1 MAYSSTKKK
10 SAGIV
15 QISIGILTV
24 ILVVLIIAM
33 MMIVSS
39 IQGTARIVNYAGLVR
54 GKTQRIVKFEIFGKQ
69 EDDMIQEIES
79 FIDGLRNGNKE
90 LNLVRLE
97 DSDFQTKMEELNE
110 YFLILKQEI
119 MQVRAYGADKTQIL
133 SKSEHFFEIC
143 DEATGL
149 AEVYSQRKASSLS
162 VLEKYITAD
171 IVVLMLL
178 IGYEFIKAVRYA
190 AMNRVLQKKVYI
202 DGATG
207 LPNRN
212 KCDEL
217 LSQPDAAPEDIG
229 VCSFDLNNLRIINN
243 SMGHEA
249 GDEYIRRFA
258 VCLRASM
265 PAEQFVGRAGG
276 DEFIAVTHG
285 MGKEEMK
292 ACLASVREQMAEES
306 KSYPDTP
313 LSYAVGFA
321 LASEFPGSTMQEMFN
336 YADKNMYINKNH
348 VKREEAAAQR
358 QLDYKLLKLL
368 NMHGKT
374 FTDCLYCDVKLD
386 TYRTIR
392 ANNNFFLASDGSYS
406 GAAEQIVKEKI
417 GKQDKDRFGQCLKI
431 SYLCE
436 KMRTKDDV
444 MELKYDVNEQDSYS
458 RLTFIPVDW
467 DKTGMLHHFLLAFET
482 IRQGAGSHADA
493 KEQLTI
499 YYEQLKQSI
508 LENDSYVDALLEPS
522 DVIYTVNLTN
532 DILERII
539 LLGKRK
545 KESLDM
551 LFDYPLPGSYRDYCS
566 EYKRIVTQETLGS
579 YRMADDCEKL
589 LKRFDAG
596 EKYLSVEFCIYGDN
610 GIVYWIQKT
619 ILMTQTVVFDEET
632 RNEIYV
638 VHAIVLLQDT
648 TQLHERDEQ
657 EHARLQAAF
666 DEMRV
671 ANRTKNTVFG
681 AHESRHSYTA

>member
-321 LASEFPGSTMQEMFN
+321 LASEFPGSTMQELFN

-374 FTDCLYCDVKLD
+374 FTYCLYCDVKLD

-406 GAAEQIVKEKI
+406 GAADQIVKEKI
-417 GKQDKDRFGQCLKI
+417 GKQDKDRFRQCLKI

-436 KMRTKDDV
+436 KMRTKEDV

-467 DKTGMLHHFLLAFET
+467 EKTGMLHHFLLAFET

-508 LENDSYVDALLEPS
+508 LENDSYVDALLEQA

-551 LFDYPLPGSYRDYCS
+551 ISAY
-566 EYKRIVTQETLGS
+566 
-579 YRMADDCEKL
+579 
-589 LKRFDAG
+589 
-596 EKYLSVEFCIYGDN
+596 
-610 GIVYWIQKT
+610 
-619 ILMTQTVVFDEET
+619 
-632 RNEIYV
+632 
-638 VHAIVLLQDT
+638 
-648 TQLHERDEQ
+648 
-657 EHARLQAAF
+657 
-666 DEMRV
+666 
-671 ANRTKNTVFG
+671 
-681 AHESRHSYTA
+681 

>member
-54 GKTQRIVKFEIFGKQ
+54 GKTQRIVKLEISGKQ

-79 FIDGLRNGNKE
+79 FIDGLMNGNKE

-110 YFLILKQEI
+110 YFLMLEQEI

-149 AEVYSQRKASSLS
+149 AEVYSQRKASLLS
-162 VLEKYITAD
+162 VFEKYITAD

-285 MGKEEMK
+285 MGNEEMK

-321 LASEFPGSTMQEMFN
+321 LASEFPGSTMQELFN

-374 FTDCLYCDVKLD
+374 FTHCLYCDVKLD

-406 GAAEQIVKEKI
+406 GAADQIVKEKI
-417 GKQDKDRFGQCLKI
+417 GKQDKDRFRQCLKI

-436 KMRTKDDV
+436 KMRTKEDV
-444 MELKYDVNEQDSYS
+444 MELKYDVNEQESYS

-467 DKTGMLHHFLLAFET
+467 EKTGMLHHFLLAFET

-508 LENDSYVDALLEPS
+508 LENDSYVDALLEQA

-566 EYKRIVTQETLGS
+566 EYKE
-579 YRMADDCEKL
+579 
-589 LKRFDAG
+589 
-596 EKYLSVEFCIYGDN
+596 
-610 GIVYWIQKT
+610 
-619 ILMTQTVVFDEET
+619 
-632 RNEIYV
+632 
-638 VHAIVLLQDT
+638 
-648 TQLHERDEQ
+648 
-657 EHARLQAAF
+657 
-666 DEMRV
+666 
-671 ANRTKNTVFG
+671 
-681 AHESRHSYTA
+681 

>member
-10 SAGIV
+10 SSGIV
-15 QISIGILTV
+15 QISICILTV

-54 GKTQRIVKFEIFGKQ
+54 GKTQRIVKFEISGKQ

-110 YFLILKQEI
+110 YFLMLKQEI

-321 LASEFPGSTMQEMFN
+321 LASEFPGSTMQELFN

-508 LENDSYVDALLEPS
+508 LENDSYVDALLEPA

-545 KESLDM
+545 SG
-551 LFDYPLPGSYRDYCS
+551 Y
-566 EYKRIVTQETLGS
+566 
-579 YRMADDCEKL
+579 
-589 LKRFDAG
+589 
-596 EKYLSVEFCIYGDN
+596 
-610 GIVYWIQKT
+610 
-619 ILMTQTVVFDEET
+619 
-632 RNEIYV
+632 
-638 VHAIVLLQDT
+638 
-648 TQLHERDEQ
+648 
-657 EHARLQAAF
+657 AF
-666 DEMRV
+666 
-671 ANRTKNTVFG
+671 
-681 AHESRHSYTA
+681 

>member
-10 SAGIV
+10 SSGIV
-15 QISIGILTV
+15 QISICILTV

-54 GKTQRIVKFEIFGKQ
+54 GKTQRIVKFEISGKQ

-110 YFLILKQEI
+110 YFLMLKQEI

-162 VLEKYITAD
+162 LLEKYITAD

-610 GIVYWIQKT
+610 GIVY
-619 ILMTQTVVFDEET
+619 
-632 RNEIYV
+632 
-638 VHAIVLLQDT
+638 
-648 TQLHERDEQ
+648 
-657 EHARLQAAF
+657 
-666 DEMRV
+666 
-671 ANRTKNTVFG
+671 
-681 AHESRHSYTA
+681 

>member
-54 GKTQRIVKFEIFGKQ
+54 GKTQRIVKLEISGKQ

-79 FIDGLRNGNKE
+79 FIDGLMNGNKE

-110 YFLILKQEI
+110 YFLMLEQEI

-149 AEVYSQRKASSLS
+149 AEVYSQRKASLLS
-162 VLEKYITAD
+162 VFEKYITAD

-285 MGKEEMK
+285 MGNEEMK

-321 LASEFPGSTMQEMFN
+321 LASEFPGSTMQELFN

-374 FTDCLYCDVKLD
+374 FTHCLYCDVKLD

-406 GAAEQIVKEKI
+406 GAADQIVKEKI
-417 GKQDKDRFGQCLKI
+417 GKQDKDRFRQCLKI

-436 KMRTKDDV
+436 KMRTKEDV
-444 MELKYDVNEQDSYS
+444 MELKYDVNEQESYS

-467 DKTGMLHHFLLAFET
+467 EKTGMLHHFLLAFET

-508 LENDSYVDALLEPS
+508 LENDSYVDALLEQA

-596 EKYLSVEFCIYGDN
+596 EKYLSVEFCIY
-610 GIVYWIQKT
+610 
-619 ILMTQTVVFDEET
+619 
-632 RNEIYV
+632 
-638 VHAIVLLQDT
+638 
-648 TQLHERDEQ
+648 
-657 EHARLQAAF
+657 
-666 DEMRV
+666 
-671 ANRTKNTVFG
+671 
-681 AHESRHSYTA
+681 

>member
-1 MAYSSTKKK
+1 MACSSTKKK
-10 SAGIV
+10 SSSIV
-15 QISIGILTV
+15 QRSIGILTV
-24 ILVVLIIAM
+24 ILVVLIVAM

-54 GKTQRIVKFEIFGKQ
+54 GKTQRIVKFEISGKQ

-90 LNLVRLE
+90 LNLVRLD
-97 DSDFQTKMEELNE
+97 DSDFQAKMEELNE
-110 YFLILKQEI
+110 YFLMLKQEI
-119 MQVRAYGADKTQIL
+119 MQVRVYGADKTQIL

-149 AEVYSQRKASSLS
+149 AEAYSQRKASSLS

-217 LSQPDAAPEDIG
+217 LSQPDAAPEDAG
-229 VCSFDLNNLRIINN
+229 VCSFDLNNLRVINN

-321 LASEFPGSTMQEMFN
+321 LASDFPESTMQELFN

-368 NMHGKT
+368 NMHGKN
-374 FTDCLYCDVKLD
+374 FTDCLYCDIKLD

-417 GKQDKDRFGQCLKI
+417 GKQDKDRFRQCLKI

-436 KMRTKDDV
+436 KMRTKEDV

-482 IRQGAGSHADA
+482 IRQG
-493 KEQLTI
+493 
-499 YYEQLKQSI
+499 
-508 LENDSYVDALLEPS
+508 
-522 DVIYTVNLTN
+522 
-532 DILERII
+532 
-539 LLGKRK
+539 
-545 KESLDM
+545 
-551 LFDYPLPGSYRDYCS
+551 
-566 EYKRIVTQETLGS
+566 QEA
-579 YRMADDCEKL
+579 M
-589 LKRFDAG
+589 
-596 EKYLSVEFCIYGDN
+596 
-610 GIVYWIQKT
+610 Q
-619 ILMTQTVVFDEET
+619 MQ
-632 RNEIYV
+632 RN
-638 VHAIVLLQDT
+638 
-648 TQLHERDEQ
+648 
-657 EHARLQAAF
+657 
-666 DEMRV
+666 
-671 ANRTKNTVFG
+671 
-681 AHESRHSYTA
+681 S

>member
-54 GKTQRIVKFEIFGKQ
+54 GKTQRIVKLEISGKQ

-79 FIDGLRNGNKE
+79 FIDGLMNGNKE

-110 YFLILKQEI
+110 YFLMLEQEI

-149 AEVYSQRKASSLS
+149 AEVYSQRKASLLS
-162 VLEKYITAD
+162 VFEKYITAD

-285 MGKEEMK
+285 MGNEEMK

-321 LASEFPGSTMQEMFN
+321 LASEFPGSTMQELFN

-374 FTDCLYCDVKLD
+374 FTHCLYCDVKLD

-406 GAAEQIVKEKI
+406 GAADQIVKEKI
-417 GKQDKDRFGQCLKI
+417 GKQDKDRFRQCLKI

-436 KMRTKDDV
+436 KMRTKEDV
-444 MELKYDVNEQDSYS
+444 MELKYDVNEQESYS

-467 DKTGMLHHFLLAFET
+467 EKTGMLHHFLLAFET

-508 LENDSYVDALLEPS
+508 LENDSYVDALLEQA

-579 YRMADDCEKL
+579 
-589 LKRFDAG
+589 
-596 EKYLSVEFCIYGDN
+596 LSYG
-610 GIVYWIQKT
+610 
-619 ILMTQTVVFDEET
+619 
-632 RNEIYV
+632 R
-638 VHAIVLLQDT
+638 
-648 TQLHERDEQ
+648 
-657 EHARLQAAF
+657 
-666 DEMRV
+666 
-671 ANRTKNTVFG
+671 
-681 AHESRHSYTA
+681 

>member
-10 SAGIV
+10 SSGIV
-15 QISIGILTV
+15 QISICILTV

-54 GKTQRIVKFEIFGKQ
+54 GKTQRIVKFEISGKQ

-90 LNLVRLE
+90 LNLVRLD
-97 DSDFQTKMEELNE
+97 DSDFQAKMEELNE
-110 YFLILKQEI
+110 YFLMLKQEI

-133 SKSEHFFEIC
+133 SKSEHFFKIC

-149 AEVYSQRKASSLS
+149 AEAYSQRKASSLS

-217 LSQPDAAPEDIG
+217 LSQPDAAPEDAG

-249 GDEYIRRFA
+249 GDEYIHRFA

-306 KSYPDTP
+306 KSYPDIP

-321 LASEFPGSTMQEMFN
+321 LASDFPESTMQELFN

-417 GKQDKDRFGQCLKI
+417 GKQNKDRFGQCLKI

-436 KMRTKDDV
+436 KMRTKEDV

-467 DKTGMLHHFLLAFET
+467 DKNGMLHHFLLAFET
-482 IRQGAGSHADA
+482 IRQGAKSHADA

-499 YYEQLKQSI
+499 YYE
-508 LENDSYVDALLEPS
+508 
-522 DVIYTVNLTN
+522 
-532 DILERII
+532 
-539 LLGKRK
+539 
-545 KESLDM
+545 
-551 LFDYPLPGSYRDYCS
+551 
-566 EYKRIVTQETLGS
+566 
-579 YRMADDCEKL
+579 
-589 LKRFDAG
+589 
-596 EKYLSVEFCIYGDN
+596 
-610 GIVYWIQKT
+610 
-619 ILMTQTVVFDEET
+619 
-632 RNEIYV
+632 
-638 VHAIVLLQDT
+638 
-648 TQLHERDEQ
+648 
-657 EHARLQAAF
+657 
-666 DEMRV
+666 
-671 ANRTKNTVFG
+671 
-681 AHESRHSYTA
+681 

>member
-54 GKTQRIVKFEIFGKQ
+54 GKTQRIVKFEISGKQ

-79 FIDGLRNGNKE
+79 FIDGLMNGNKE

-110 YFLILKQEI
+110 YFLMLEQEI

-149 AEVYSQRKASSLS
+149 AEVYSQRKASLLS
-162 VLEKYITAD
+162 VFEKYITAD

-285 MGKEEMK
+285 MGNEEMK

-321 LASEFPGSTMQEMFN
+321 LASEFPGSTMQELFN

-374 FTDCLYCDVKLD
+374 FTHCLYCDVKLD

-406 GAAEQIVKEKI
+406 GAADQIVKEKI
-417 GKQDKDRFGQCLKI
+417 GKQDKDRFRQCLKI

-436 KMRTKDDV
+436 KMRTKEDV
-444 MELKYDVNEQDSYS
+444 MELKYDVNEQESYS

-467 DKTGMLHHFLLAFET
+467 DKNGMLHHFLLAFET

-508 LENDSYVDALLEPS
+508 LENDSYVDALLEQA

-532 DILERII
+532 DILERKKVWICFLII
-539 LLGKRK
+539 RFLVHIGIIAVSI
-545 KESLDM
+545 KE
-551 LFDYPLPGSYRDYCS
+551 
-566 EYKRIVTQETLGS
+566 
-579 YRMADDCEKL
+579 
-589 LKRFDAG
+589 
-596 EKYLSVEFCIYGDN
+596 
-610 GIVYWIQKT
+610 
-619 ILMTQTVVFDEET
+619 
-632 RNEIYV
+632 
-638 VHAIVLLQDT
+638 
-648 TQLHERDEQ
+648 
-657 EHARLQAAF
+657 
-666 DEMRV
+666 
-671 ANRTKNTVFG
+671 
-681 AHESRHSYTA
+681 

>member
-10 SAGIV
+10 SSGIV
-15 QISIGILTV
+15 QISICILTV

-54 GKTQRIVKFEIFGKQ
+54 GKTQRIVKFEISGKQ

-110 YFLILKQEI
+110 YFLMLKQEI

-321 LASEFPGSTMQEMFN
+321 LASEFPGSTMQELFN

-619 ILMTQTVVFDEET
+619 ILMTQTVVFD
-632 RNEIYV
+632 
-638 VHAIVLLQDT
+638 
-648 TQLHERDEQ
+648 
-657 EHARLQAAF
+657 
-666 DEMRV
+666 
-671 ANRTKNTVFG
+671 
-681 AHESRHSYTA
+681 

>member
-54 GKTQRIVKFEIFGKQ
+54 GKTQRIVKLEISGKQ

-79 FIDGLRNGNKE
+79 FIDGLMNGNKE

-110 YFLILKQEI
+110 YFLMLEQEI

-149 AEVYSQRKASSLS
+149 AEVYSQRKASLLS
-162 VLEKYITAD
+162 VFEKYITAD

-285 MGKEEMK
+285 MGNEEMK

-321 LASEFPGSTMQEMFN
+321 LASEFPGSTMQELFN

-374 FTDCLYCDVKLD
+374 FTHCLYCDVKLD

-406 GAAEQIVKEKI
+406 GAADQIVKEKI
-417 GKQDKDRFGQCLKI
+417 GKQDKDRFRQCLKI

-436 KMRTKDDV
+436 KMRTKEDV
-444 MELKYDVNEQDSYS
+444 MELKYDVNEQESYS

-467 DKTGMLHHFLLAFET
+467 EKTGMLHHFLLAFET

-508 LENDSYVDALLEPS
+508 LENDSYVDALLEQA

-551 LFDYPLPGSYRDYCS
+551 LL
-566 EYKRIVTQETLGS
+566 II
-579 YRMADDCEKL
+579 
-589 LKRFDAG
+589 RF
-596 EKYLSVEFCIYGDN
+596 LVHI
-610 GIVYWIQKT
+610 GIIAVSIK
-619 ILMTQTVVFDEET
+619 E
-632 RNEIYV
+632 
-638 VHAIVLLQDT
+638 
-648 TQLHERDEQ
+648 
-657 EHARLQAAF
+657 
-666 DEMRV
+666 
-671 ANRTKNTVFG
+671 
-681 AHESRHSYTA
+681 

>member
-10 SAGIV
+10 SSGIV
-15 QISIGILTV
+15 QISICILTV

-54 GKTQRIVKFEIFGKQ
+54 GKTQRIVKFEISGKQ

-110 YFLILKQEI
+110 YFLMLKQEI

-162 VLEKYITAD
+162 LLEKYITAD

>member
-10 SAGIV
+10 SSSIV

-24 ILVVLIIAM
+24 ILVVLIVAM

-54 GKTQRIVKFEIFGKQ
+54 GKTQRIVKFEISGRQ

-110 YFLILKQEI
+110 YFLMLKQEI
-119 MQVRAYGADKTQIL
+119 MQVRVYGADKTQIL

-162 VLEKYITAD
+162 LLEKYITAD

-321 LASEFPGSTMQEMFN
+321 LASEFPGSTMQELFN

-417 GKQDKDRFGQCLKI
+417 GKQDKDRFRQCLKI

-436 KMRTKDDV
+436 KMRTKEDV

-467 DKTGMLHHFLLAFET
+467 DKTGMLHHFLLAFEI

-508 LENDSYVDALLEPS
+508 LENDSYVDALLEPA

-551 LFDYPLPGSYRDYCS
+551 LFDYPLPG
-566 EYKRIVTQETLGS
+566 G
-579 YRMADDCEKL
+579 
-589 LKRFDAG
+589 
-596 EKYLSVEFCIYGDN
+596 LSLIH
-610 GIVYWIQKT
+610 I
-619 ILMTQTVVFDEET
+619 
-632 RNEIYV
+632 
-638 VHAIVLLQDT
+638 
-648 TQLHERDEQ
+648 
-657 EHARLQAAF
+657 
-666 DEMRV
+666 
-671 ANRTKNTVFG
+671 
-681 AHESRHSYTA
+681 

>member
-54 GKTQRIVKFEIFGKQ
+54 GKTQRIVKLEISGKQ

-79 FIDGLRNGNKE
+79 FIDGLMNGNKE

-110 YFLILKQEI
+110 YFLMLKQEI

-149 AEVYSQRKASSLS
+149 AEMYSQRKASSLS

-292 ACLASVREQMAEES
+292 ACLAQ
-306 KSYPDTP
+306 
-313 LSYAVGFA
+313 
-321 LASEFPGSTMQEMFN
+321 
-336 YADKNMYINKNH
+336 
-348 VKREEAAAQR
+348 
-358 QLDYKLLKLL
+358 
-368 NMHGKT
+368 
-374 FTDCLYCDVKLD
+374 
-386 TYRTIR
+386 
-392 ANNNFFLASDGSYS
+392 
-406 GAAEQIVKEKI
+406 
-417 GKQDKDRFGQCLKI
+417 
-431 SYLCE
+431 
-436 KMRTKDDV
+436 
-444 MELKYDVNEQDSYS
+444 
-458 RLTFIPVDW
+458 
-467 DKTGMLHHFLLAFET
+467 
-482 IRQGAGSHADA
+482 
-493 KEQLTI
+493 
-499 YYEQLKQSI
+499 
-508 LENDSYVDALLEPS
+508 
-522 DVIYTVNLTN
+522 
-532 DILERII
+532 
-539 LLGKRK
+539 
-545 KESLDM
+545 
-551 LFDYPLPGSYRDYCS
+551 
-566 EYKRIVTQETLGS
+566 
-579 YRMADDCEKL
+579 
-589 LKRFDAG
+589 
-596 EKYLSVEFCIYGDN
+596 
-610 GIVYWIQKT
+610 
-619 ILMTQTVVFDEET
+619 
-632 RNEIYV
+632 
-638 VHAIVLLQDT
+638 
-648 TQLHERDEQ
+648 
-657 EHARLQAAF
+657 
-666 DEMRV
+666 
-671 ANRTKNTVFG
+671 
-681 AHESRHSYTA
+681 

>member
-10 SAGIV
+10 SSGIV
-15 QISIGILTV
+15 QISICILTV

-54 GKTQRIVKFEIFGKQ
+54 GKTQRIVKFEISGKQ

-110 YFLILKQEI
+110 YFLMLKQEI

-162 VLEKYITAD
+162 LLEKYITAD

-178 IGYEFIKAVRYA
+178 IEYEFIKAVRYA

-619 ILMTQTVVFDEET
+619 ILMTQTVVFDEE
-632 RNEIYV
+632 NKE
-638 VHAIVLLQDT
+638 
-648 TQLHERDEQ
+648 
-657 EHARLQAAF
+657 
-666 DEMRV
+666 
-671 ANRTKNTVFG
+671 
-681 AHESRHSYTA
+681 

>member
-10 SAGIV
+10 SSSIV

-24 ILVVLIIAM
+24 ILVVLIVAM

-54 GKTQRIVKFEIFGKQ
+54 GKTQRIVKFEISGKQ

-79 FIDGLRNGNKE
+79 FIDGLRSGNKE

-110 YFLILKQEI
+110 YFLMLKQEI

-217 LSQPDAAPEDIG
+217 LSQPDAAPEDAG

-306 KSYPDTP
+306 KLHPDTP

-321 LASEFPGSTMQEMFN
+321 LASDFPESTMQELFN

-368 NMHGKT
+368 NMHGKN

-436 KMRTKDDV
+436 KMRTKEDV

-467 DKTGMLHHFLLAFET
+467 DKNGMLHHFLLAFET
-482 IRQGAGSHADA
+482 ICQCARSHADA

-508 LENDSYVDALLEPS
+508 LENDSYVDALLEPA
-522 DVIYTVNLTN
+522 DAIYTVNLTN

-539 LLGKRK
+539 LFGKRK

-551 LFDYPLPGSYRDYCS
+551 LFDYPLPGSYRDYCN
-566 EYKRIVTQETLGS
+566 EYK
-579 YRMADDCEKL
+579 
-589 LKRFDAG
+589 
-596 EKYLSVEFCIYGDN
+596 
-610 GIVYWIQKT
+610 
-619 ILMTQTVVFDEET
+619 
-632 RNEIYV
+632 
-638 VHAIVLLQDT
+638 
-648 TQLHERDEQ
+648 
-657 EHARLQAAF
+657 
-666 DEMRV
+666 
-671 ANRTKNTVFG
+671 
-681 AHESRHSYTA
+681 

>member
-54 GKTQRIVKFEIFGKQ
+54 GKTQRIVKFEISGKQ

-110 YFLILKQEI
+110 YFLMLKQEI

-133 SKSEHFFEIC
+133 SKSEHFFGIC

-321 LASEFPGSTMQEMFN
+321 LASEFPGSTMQELFN
-336 YADKNMYINKNH
+336 CADKNMYINKNH

-368 NMHGKT
+368 NMHGKI

-417 GKQDKDRFGQCLKI
+417 GKQDKDRFRQCLKI

-436 KMRTKDDV
+436 KMRTKEDV

-467 DKTGMLHHFLLAFET
+467 DKAGMLHHFLLAFEI

-508 LENDSYVDALLEPS
+508 LENDSYVDALLEPA

-638 VHAIVLLQDT
+638 VHAIVLL
-648 TQLHERDEQ
+648 
-657 EHARLQAAF
+657 
-666 DEMRV
+666 
-671 ANRTKNTVFG
+671 
-681 AHESRHSYTA
+681 

>member
-1 MAYSSTKKK
+1 MACSSTKKK
-10 SAGIV
+10 SFSIV

-24 ILVVLIIAM
+24 ILVVLIVAM

-54 GKTQRIVKFEIFGKQ
+54 GKTQRIVKFEISGKQ

-110 YFLILKQEI
+110 YFLMLKQEI
-119 MQVRAYGADKTQIL
+119 VQVRAYGADKTQIL
-133 SKSEHFFEIC
+133 SKSERFFEIC

-321 LASEFPGSTMQEMFN
+321 LASEFPGSTMQELFN

-417 GKQDKDRFGQCLKI
+417 GKQDKDRFRQCLKI

-436 KMRTKDDV
+436 KMRTKEDV

-467 DKTGMLHHFLLAFET
+467 DKTGMLHHFLLAFEI

-508 LENDSYVDALLEPS
+508 LENDSYVDALLEPA

-545 KESLDM
+545 SGYA
-551 LFDYPLPGSYRDYCS
+551 FR
-566 EYKRIVTQETLGS
+566 
-579 YRMADDCEKL
+579 
-589 LKRFDAG
+589 
-596 EKYLSVEFCIYGDN
+596 LSASWFI
-610 GIVYWIQKT
+610 
-619 ILMTQTVVFDEET
+619 
-632 RNEIYV
+632 
-638 VHAIVLLQDT
+638 
-648 TQLHERDEQ
+648 
-657 EHARLQAAF
+657 
-666 DEMRV
+666 
-671 ANRTKNTVFG
+671 
-681 AHESRHSYTA
+681 

>member
-10 SAGIV
+10 SSGIV

-54 GKTQRIVKFEIFGKQ
+54 GKTQRIVKFEISGRQ

-110 YFLILKQEI
+110 YFLMLKQEI

-321 LASEFPGSTMQEMFN
+321 LASDFPGSTMQELFN

-368 NMHGKT
+368 NMHGKN

-417 GKQDKDRFGQCLKI
+417 GKQDKDRFRQCLEI

-436 KMRTKDDV
+436 KMRTKEDV

-458 RLTFIPVDW
+458 RLTLIPVDW

-482 IRQGAGSHADA
+482 IRQSAGSHADA
-493 KEQLTI
+493 KEVMQM
-499 YYEQLKQSI
+499 
-508 LENDSYVDALLEPS
+508 
-522 DVIYTVNLTN
+522 
-532 DILERII
+532 R
-539 LLGKRK
+539 
-545 KESLDM
+545 
-551 LFDYPLPGSYRDYCS
+551 
-566 EYKRIVTQETLGS
+566 
-579 YRMADDCEKL
+579 
-589 LKRFDAG
+589 
-596 EKYLSVEFCIYGDN
+596 
-610 GIVYWIQKT
+610 
-619 ILMTQTVVFDEET
+619 
-632 RNEIYV
+632 RN
-638 VHAIVLLQDT
+638 
-648 TQLHERDEQ
+648 
-657 EHARLQAAF
+657 
-666 DEMRV
+666 
-671 ANRTKNTVFG
+671 
-681 AHESRHSYTA
+681 S

>member
-1 MAYSSTKKK
+1 MACSSTKKK
-10 SAGIV
+10 SFSIV

-24 ILVVLIIAM
+24 ILVVLIVAM

-54 GKTQRIVKFEIFGKQ
+54 GKTQRIVKFEISGKQ

-110 YFLILKQEI
+110 YFLMLKQEI
-119 MQVRAYGADKTQIL
+119 VQVRAYGADKTQIL
-133 SKSEHFFEIC
+133 SKSERFFEIC

-321 LASEFPGSTMQEMFN
+321 LASEFPGSTMQELFN

-374 FTDCLYCDVKLD
+374 FTYCLYCDVKLD

-417 GKQDKDRFGQCLKI
+417 GKQDKDRFRQCLKI

-436 KMRTKDDV
+436 KMRTKEDV

-467 DKTGMLHHFLLAFET
+467 DKTGMLHHFLLAFEI

-508 LENDSYVDALLEPS
+508 LENDSYVDALLEPA

-551 LFDYPLPGSYRDYCS
+551 LFDYPLPGLYRDYCS

-619 ILMTQTVVFDEET
+619 ILMTPDSCV
-632 RNEIYV
+632 
-638 VHAIVLLQDT
+638 
-648 TQLHERDEQ
+648 
-657 EHARLQAAF
+657 
-666 DEMRV
+666 
-671 ANRTKNTVFG
+671 
-681 AHESRHSYTA
+681 

>member
-10 SAGIV
+10 LSGIV

-54 GKTQRIVKFEIFGKQ
+54 GKTQRIVKLEISGKQ

-79 FIDGLRNGNKE
+79 FIDGLMNGNKE

-110 YFLILKQEI
+110 YFLMLEQEI

-149 AEVYSQRKASSLS
+149 AEVYSQRKASLLS
-162 VLEKYITAD
+162 VFEKYITAD

-258 VCLRASM
+258 VCLHASM
-265 PAEQFVGRAGG
+265 SAEQFVGRAGG

-321 LASEFPGSTMQEMFN
+321 LASEFPGSTMQELFN

-374 FTDCLYCDVKLD
+374 FTHCLYCDVKLD

-417 GKQDKDRFGQCLKI
+417 GKQDKDRFRQCLKI

-436 KMRTKDDV
+436 KMRTKEDV
-444 MELKYDVNEQDSYS
+444 MELKYDVNEQESYS

-467 DKTGMLHHFLLAFET
+467 
-482 IRQGAGSHADA
+482 
-493 KEQLTI
+493 
-499 YYEQLKQSI
+499 
-508 LENDSYVDALLEPS
+508 
-522 DVIYTVNLTN
+522 
-532 DILERII
+532 
-539 LLGKRK
+539 
-545 KESLDM
+545 
-551 LFDYPLPGSYRDYCS
+551 
-566 EYKRIVTQETLGS
+566 
-579 YRMADDCEKL
+579 EKL
-589 LKRFDAG
+589 ECFIIFSWHLKLFVRVQEAM
-596 EKYLSVEFCIYGDN
+596 
-610 GIVYWIQKT
+610 Q
-619 ILMTQTVVFDEET
+619 MQ
-632 RNEIYV
+632 RN
-638 VHAIVLLQDT
+638 
-648 TQLHERDEQ
+648 
-657 EHARLQAAF
+657 
-666 DEMRV
+666 
-671 ANRTKNTVFG
+671 
-681 AHESRHSYTA
+681 S

>member
-10 SAGIV
+10 SSGIV
-15 QISIGILTV
+15 QISICILTV

-54 GKTQRIVKFEIFGKQ
+54 GKTQRIVKFEISGKQ

-110 YFLILKQEI
+110 YFLMLKQEI

-321 LASEFPGSTMQEMFN
+321 LASEFPGSTMQELFN

-610 GIVYWIQKT
+610 GIVY
-619 ILMTQTVVFDEET
+619 
-632 RNEIYV
+632 
-638 VHAIVLLQDT
+638 
-648 TQLHERDEQ
+648 
-657 EHARLQAAF
+657 
-666 DEMRV
+666 
-671 ANRTKNTVFG
+671 
-681 AHESRHSYTA
+681 

>member
-10 SAGIV
+10 SSGIV
-15 QISIGILTV
+15 QISICILTV

-54 GKTQRIVKFEIFGKQ
+54 GKTQRIVKFEISGKQ

-110 YFLILKQEI
+110 YFLMLKQEI

-321 LASEFPGSTMQEMFN
+321 LASDFPESTMQELFN

-368 NMHGKT
+368 NMHGKN
-374 FTDCLYCDVKLD
+374 FTDCLYCDIKLD

-545 KESLDM
+545 KRK
-551 LFDYPLPGSYRDYCS
+551 F
-566 EYKRIVTQETLGS
+566 EYAFR
-579 YRMADDCEKL
+579 
-589 LKRFDAG
+589 
-596 EKYLSVEFCIYGDN
+596 LSVAWFI
-610 GIVYWIQKT
+610 
-619 ILMTQTVVFDEET
+619 
-632 RNEIYV
+632 
-638 VHAIVLLQDT
+638 
-648 TQLHERDEQ
+648 
-657 EHARLQAAF
+657 
-666 DEMRV
+666 
-671 ANRTKNTVFG
+671 
-681 AHESRHSYTA
+681 

>member
-54 GKTQRIVKFEIFGKQ
+54 GKTQRIVKLEISGKQ

-110 YFLILKQEI
+110 YFLMLKQEI

-133 SKSEHFFEIC
+133 SKSEHFFGIC

-321 LASEFPGSTMQEMFN
+321 LASEFPGSTMQELFN
-336 YADKNMYINKNH
+336 CADKNMYINKNH

-368 NMHGKT
+368 NMHGKI

-417 GKQDKDRFGQCLKI
+417 GKQDKDRFRQCLKI

-436 KMRTKDDV
+436 KMRTKEDV

-467 DKTGMLHHFLLAFET
+467 DKAGMLHHFLLAFEI

-508 LENDSYVDALLEPS
+508 LENDSYVDALLEPA

-638 VHAIVLLQDT
+638 VHAIVLL
-648 TQLHERDEQ
+648 
-657 EHARLQAAF
+657 
-666 DEMRV
+666 
-671 ANRTKNTVFG
+671 
-681 AHESRHSYTA
+681 

>member
-10 SAGIV
+10 SSGIV
-15 QISIGILTV
+15 QISICILTV

-54 GKTQRIVKFEIFGKQ
+54 GKTQRIVKFEISGKQ

-90 LNLVRLE
+90 LNLVRLD
-97 DSDFQTKMEELNE
+97 DSDFQAKMEELNE
-110 YFLILKQEI
+110 YFLMLKQEI

-133 SKSEHFFEIC
+133 SKSEHFFKIC

-149 AEVYSQRKASSLS
+149 AEAYSQRKASSLS

-217 LSQPDAAPEDIG
+217 LSQPDAAPEDAG

-249 GDEYIRRFA
+249 GDEYIHRFA

-306 KSYPDTP
+306 KSYPDIP

-321 LASEFPGSTMQEMFN
+321 LASDFPESTMQELFN

-417 GKQDKDRFGQCLKI
+417 GKQNKDRFGQCLKI

-436 KMRTKDDV
+436 KMRTKEDV

-467 DKTGMLHHFLLAFET
+467 DKNGMLHHFLLAFET
-482 IRQGAGSHADA
+482 IRQGAKSHADA

-508 LENDSYVDALLEPS
+508 LENDSYVDALLEPA
-522 DVIYTVNLTN
+522 DAIYTVNLTN

-545 KESLDM
+545 KESLNM

-566 EYKRIVTQETLGS
+566 ECKRIVTQETLGS

-596 EKYLSVEFCIYGDN
+596 EKCLSVEF
-610 GIVYWIQKT
+610 
-619 ILMTQTVVFDEET
+619 LFM
-632 RNEIYV
+632 
-638 VHAIVLLQDT
+638 
-648 TQLHERDEQ
+648 ERM
-657 EHARLQAAF
+657 ALF
-666 DEMRV
+666 
-671 ANRTKNTVFG
+671 TGYKKLF
-681 AHESRHSYTA
+681 

>member
-10 SAGIV
+10 SSGIV
-15 QISIGILTV
+15 QISICILTV

-54 GKTQRIVKFEIFGKQ
+54 GKTQRIVKFEISGKQ

-110 YFLILKQEI
+110 YFLMLKQEI

-162 VLEKYITAD
+162 LLEKYITAD

-178 IGYEFIKAVRYA
+178 IEYEFIKAVRYA

-596 EKYLSVEFCIYGDN
+596 ENICQLNF
-610 GIVYWIQKT
+610 
-619 ILMTQTVVFDEET
+619 VFM
-632 RNEIYV
+632 EIMALFTGYKKP
-638 VHAIVLLQDT
+638 
-648 TQLHERDEQ
+648 
-657 EHARLQAAF
+657 F
-666 DEMRV
+666 
-671 ANRTKNTVFG
+671 
-681 AHESRHSYTA
+681 

>member
-54 GKTQRIVKFEIFGKQ
+54 GKTQRIVKLEISGKQ

-79 FIDGLRNGNKE
+79 FIDGLMNGNKE

-110 YFLILKQEI
+110 YFLMLEQEI

-149 AEVYSQRKASSLS
+149 AEVYSQRKASLLS
-162 VLEKYITAD
+162 VFEKYITAD

-285 MGKEEMK
+285 MGNEEMK

-321 LASEFPGSTMQEMFN
+321 LASEFPGSTMQELFN

-374 FTDCLYCDVKLD
+374 FTHCLYCDVKLD

-406 GAAEQIVKEKI
+406 GAADQIVKEKI
-417 GKQDKDRFGQCLKI
+417 GKQDKDRFRQCLKI

-436 KMRTKDDV
+436 KMRTKEDV
-444 MELKYDVNEQDSYS
+444 MELKYDVNEQESYS

-467 DKTGMLHHFLLAFET
+467 EKTGMLHHFLLAFET

-508 LENDSYVDALLEPS
+508 LENDSYVDALLEQA

-657 EHARLQAAF
+657 EHARLQAAL
-666 DEMRV
+666 MKC
-671 ANRTKNTVFG
+671 AWQTAQK
-681 AHESRHSYTA
+681 HSFWRA

>member
-1 MAYSSTKKK
+1 MACSSTKKK
-10 SAGIV
+10 SFSIV

-24 ILVVLIIAM
+24 ILVVLIVAM

-54 GKTQRIVKFEIFGKQ
+54 GKTQRIVKLEISGKQ

-110 YFLILKQEI
+110 YFLMLKQEI

-133 SKSEHFFEIC
+133 SKSERFFEIC

-212 KCDEL
+212 KCDEF
-217 LSQPDAAPEDIG
+217 LSQPDAAPEDTG

-306 KSYPDTP
+306 KLHPDTP

-321 LASEFPGSTMQEMFN
+321 LASDFPESTMQELFN

-358 QLDYKLLKLL
+358 QLDYKLLRLL

-436 KMRTKDDV
+436 KMRTKDDI

-493 KEQLTI
+493 KEQLTS

-508 LENDSYVDALLEPS
+508 LENDSYVDALLEPA
-522 DVIYTVNLTN
+522 DAIYTVNLTN
-532 DILERII
+532 DIW
-539 LLGKRK
+539 
-545 KESLDM
+545 KESS
-551 LFDYPLPGSYRDYCS
+551 F
-566 EYKRIVTQETLGS
+566 
-579 YRMADDCEKL
+579 
-589 LKRFDAG
+589 
-596 EKYLSVEFCIYGDN
+596 
-610 GIVYWIQKT
+610 
-619 ILMTQTVVFDEET
+619 
-632 RNEIYV
+632 
-638 VHAIVLLQDT
+638 
-648 TQLHERDEQ
+648 
-657 EHARLQAAF
+657 
-666 DEMRV
+666 
-671 ANRTKNTVFG
+671 
-681 AHESRHSYTA
+681 

>member
-10 SAGIV
+10 SSGIV
-15 QISIGILTV
+15 QISICILTV

-54 GKTQRIVKFEIFGKQ
+54 GKTQRIVKFEISGKQ

-110 YFLILKQEI
+110 YFLMLKQEI

-321 LASEFPGSTMQEMFN
+321 LASDFPESTMQELFN

-368 NMHGKT
+368 NMHGKN
-374 FTDCLYCDVKLD
+374 FTDCLYCDIKLD

-545 KESLDM
+545 KESLNM
-551 LFDYPLPGSYRDYCS
+551 LFDYPLAWF
-566 EYKRIVTQETLGS
+566 I
-579 YRMADDCEKL
+579 
-589 LKRFDAG
+589 
-596 EKYLSVEFCIYGDN
+596 
-610 GIVYWIQKT
+610 
-619 ILMTQTVVFDEET
+619 
-632 RNEIYV
+632 
-638 VHAIVLLQDT
+638 
-648 TQLHERDEQ
+648 
-657 EHARLQAAF
+657 
-666 DEMRV
+666 
-671 ANRTKNTVFG
+671 
-681 AHESRHSYTA
+681 